1 MTQEPLELTEQD
13 LKDLAELAGEDVAE
27 APKQRAVLAIWDE
40 LLKAVDVVIEEPIP
54 ALVAHK
60 VVTSWPKLSYQDTSI
75 YHQVYHGY
83 MSEVAALLH
92 ELVVENPKA
101 LKRSGP
107 EDGELNRE
115 LYIDLLVGWNL
126 LLDAHEQAWRAEHP
140 ESHIQIAALTDV
152 RATIFGG
159 TGMAAHLE
167 SISFQLQDEEFFERL
182 QAAKADL

>member
-13 LKDLAELAGEDVAE
+13 LKDLAEIAGEDVQP
-27 APKQRAVLAIWDE
+27 APRAVLSTWDE
-40 LLKAVDVVIEEPIP
+40 LLKAVDTVIDQPIP

-60 VVTSWPKLSYQDTSI
+60 VVTSWPKLSYQDTAI
-75 YHQVYHGY
+75 YHRIYHGY
-83 MSEVAALLH
+83 MGDAAALLH
-92 ELVVENPKA
+92 EVVLEHPEA
-101 LKRSGP
+101 LKRSGA

-115 LYIDLLVGWNL
+115 HYIDLLVGWNL
-126 LLDAHEQAWRAEHP
+126 LLDAHEEAWRAEHP

-167 SISFQLQDEEFFERL
+167 AISFQLRDEEFFERL
-182 QAAKADL
+182 QAAKEDL